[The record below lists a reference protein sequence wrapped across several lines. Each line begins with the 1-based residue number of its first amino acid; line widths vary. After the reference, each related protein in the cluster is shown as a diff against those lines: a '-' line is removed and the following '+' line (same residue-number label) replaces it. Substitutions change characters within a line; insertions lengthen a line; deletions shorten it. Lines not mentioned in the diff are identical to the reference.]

1 MKTFFPPRGAVHLEY
16 IEGHPVCAVIKKENK
31 FDSEGIRQLKMA
43 NIDRGMELLEKA
55 YAYNPQNF
63 GIWFWMGYGYYYQ
76 KEYRKAIEFWGKYL
90 SFWPGSAEQNEIAL
104 VCAGRAFVELGMYD
118 QAIQI
123 LKQAE
128 NTVRSENY
136 RKFLITNLGIAY
148 ARKKVYRQAIPY
160 LEKAVQFSPELQ
172 GLLSECYKQLQ
183 K

>member
-1 MKTFFPPRGAVHLEY
+1 
-16 IEGHPVCAVIKKENK
+16 
-31 FDSEGIRQLKMA
+31 
-43 NIDRGMELLEKA
+43 
-55 YAYNPQNF
+55 
-63 GIWFWMGYGYYYQ
+63 
-76 KEYRKAIEFWGKYL
+76 
-90 SFWPGSAEQNEIAL
+90 